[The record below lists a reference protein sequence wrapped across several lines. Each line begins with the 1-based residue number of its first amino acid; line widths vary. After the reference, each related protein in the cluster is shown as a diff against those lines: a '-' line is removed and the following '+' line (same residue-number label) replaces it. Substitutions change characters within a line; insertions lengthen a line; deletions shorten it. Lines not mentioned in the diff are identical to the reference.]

1 VKEIVKECAHEG
13 ANGNAPAKLR
23 VGISPCPNDVFIFA
37 GWLLGRTPAPA
48 ADFVFEDVQ
57 TLNARARAGE
67 LDLVKVSTANL
78 PACPGY
84 EMLECGG
91 ALGRGCGPL
100 LLTGGADWDPGA
112 EVLVPGAHTT
122 ANFLLD
128 FWHGREAGYPA
139 GPLQKRFLPF
149 DILYREL
156 KTNPRA
162 QGVVIHE
169 MRFTYE
175 RDGLRLVQD
184 LGAAW
189 EAATGK
195 PIPLGSLIRRESPHL
210 PSRSLLEQAVRDS
223 LDWAWSHEA
232 EALAL
237 CARYAQD
244 MSPAVMR
251 SHIDLYVN
259 EFSRDLGEVGRDAVR
274 SLLAAVRSPA

>member
-1 VKEIVKECAHEG
+1 VSDG
-13 ANGNAPAKLR
+13 ARLQ

-57 TLNARARAGE
+57 SLNARARGGE
-67 LDLVKVSTANL
+67 IDLVKVSTANL

-84 EMLECGG
+84 GMLECGG

-100 LLTGGADWDPGA
+100 LLTGGADWDPAA

-128 FWHGREAGYPA
+128 FWHGRETGSPA
-139 GPLQKRFLPF
+139 DDTPPLRKRFLPF
-149 DILYREL
+149 DVLYREL
-156 KTNPRA
+156 KTDPRA

-175 RDGLRLVQD
+175 RDGLRLVRD

-210 PSRSLLEQAVRDS
+210 PSRSVLEEAVRDS
-223 LDWAWSHEA
+223 LDWAWAHEA

-237 CARYAQD
+237 CARHAQD
-244 MSPAVMR
+244 MSPDVMR
-251 SHIDLYVN
+251 SHIELHVN
-259 EFSRDLGEVGRDAVR
+259 EFSHDLGEVGRDAVR
-274 SLLAAVRSPA
+274 SLLTALAAVRSPVRP